1 MRGHPMFREG
11 TNSVGRRALL
21 VRALQGA
28 VHASRRIRRMQRT
41 PTTRTHERQERAHL
55 TAGPHVTEDMA
66 YGKCLHRG

>member
-1 MRGHPMFREG
+1 MFRES
-11 TNSVGRRALL
+11 TNLVASRALL

-28 VHASRRIRRMQRT
+28 VHASRRVRRMQRT
-41 PTTRTHERQERAHL
+41 PMNRTHERRERAHL